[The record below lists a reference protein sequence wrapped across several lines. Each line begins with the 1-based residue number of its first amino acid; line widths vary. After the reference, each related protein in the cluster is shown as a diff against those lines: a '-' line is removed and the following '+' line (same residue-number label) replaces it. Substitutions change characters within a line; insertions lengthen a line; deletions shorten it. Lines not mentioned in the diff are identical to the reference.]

1 MIRAAGCIVWNRD
14 RSQVVIVHRPNYDD
28 WTFPKGKLDPGET
41 EEIAAVREVHEET
54 GYVVSLLP
62 RSLDVSYLTAEGK
75 PKRVRYFEASLESG
89 EFTPNSEVDRIAW
102 VDMPTARS
110 MLTYEPDRN
119 LATELIGDS
128 C

>member
-54 GYVVSLLP
+54 GYVVSLLA